1 MESFISLLKLVPG
14 LSWKLFATL
23 IASFFFLSL
32 SAQPDSTVVDVVVN
46 SPNHT
51 TLEAAVVAAGLADDL
66 SGAGPFTVFAP
77 TDAAFAALPEGTIPA
92 LLADPTGALAD
103 ILKYHVLAGSVKST
117 DLSNEM
123 TATTLL
129 GKDITV
135 TVNANGVFINNAK
148 VTVADIMTDNGVV
161 HVIDAVLL
169 PNTTVYDIIANSP
182 EHSTLESALNAAGL
196 VDALGGHGPFTVF
209 APTNTAFKAL
219 PSGTLSALLADPTGA
234 LADILKYHVVG
245 GDYSSSDFFLLSSLT
260 TLLGKDVEVTVK
272 STGIFINNARITV
285 SDIKADNGV
294 VHVID
299 AVLIPARTTVVDVVV
314 NSENHT
320 TLEAA
325 VVAAGLAEALSGD
338 GPFTVFAPTDAAFA
352 ALPEGTIPALLA
364 DPTGALADILK
375 YHVLAGSVKS
385 TDLSDGMT
393 ATTLLGKDIEV
404 TINANGVFI
413 NNAKVTVADI
423 MTDNGVVHVID
434 AVLIPP
440 VTSANATRNN
450 EMQFRLYPNPAT
462 TNLTIEVNG
471 DRELRGSTLTI
482 LTMEGRII
490 SEMVMNESRVSL
502 NTSGFKSGM
511 YLVVLKGNNQ
521 VQTERLVIR

>member
-14 LSWKLFATL
+14 LSRKLFATL

-117 DLSNEM
+117 DLS
-123 TATTLL
+123 
-129 GKDITV
+129 
-135 TVNANGVFINNAK
+135 
-148 VTVADIMTDNGVV
+148 
-161 HVIDAVLL
+161 
-169 PNTTVYDIIANSP
+169 
-182 EHSTLESALNAAGL
+182 
-196 VDALGGHGPFTVF
+196 
-209 APTNTAFKAL
+209 
-219 PSGTLSALLADPTGA
+219 
-234 LADILKYHVVG
+234 
-245 GDYSSSDFFLLSSLT
+245 
-260 TLLGKDVEVTVK
+260 
-272 STGIFINNARITV
+272 
-285 SDIKADNGV
+285 
-294 VHVID
+294 
-299 AVLIPARTTVVDVVV
+299 
-314 NSENHT
+314 
-320 TLEAA
+320 
-325 VVAAGLAEALSGD
+325 
-338 GPFTVFAPTDAAFA
+338 
-352 ALPEGTIPALLA
+352 
-364 DPTGALADILK
+364 
-375 YHVLAGSVKS
+375 
-385 TDLSDGMT
+385 DGMT
-393 ATTLLGKDIEV
+393 ATTLLGKDIKV

>member
-1 MESFISLLKLVPG
+1 MTFLCFNYEQLKIDSTMESFISLLKLVPG
-14 LSWKLFATL
+14 LSRKLFATL

-32 SAQPDSTVVDVVVN
+32 SAQPGTTVVDVVVN
-46 SPNHT
+46 SENHT
-51 TLEAAVVAAGLADDL
+51 TLEAAVIAAGLAEAL
-66 SGAGPFTVFAP
+66 SGDGPFTVFAP

-148 VTVADIMTDNGVV
+148 VTVADIMT
-161 HVIDAVLL
+161 
-169 PNTTVYDIIANSP
+169 
-182 EHSTLESALNAAGL
+182 
-196 VDALGGHGPFTVF
+196 
-209 APTNTAFKAL
+209 
-219 PSGTLSALLADPTGA
+219 
-234 LADILKYHVVG
+234 
-245 GDYSSSDFFLLSSLT
+245 
-260 TLLGKDVEVTVK
+260 
-272 STGIFINNARITV
+272 
-285 SDIKADNGV
+285 DNGV

-393 ATTLLGKDIEV
+393 ATTLLGKDIKV

>member
-1 MESFISLLKLVPG
+1 MTFLCFNYEQLKIDSTMESFISLLKLVPG
-14 LSWKLFATL
+14 LSRKLFATL

-32 SAQPDSTVVDVVVN
+32 SAQPDS
-46 SPNHT
+46 
-51 TLEAAVVAAGLADDL
+51 
-66 SGAGPFTVFAP
+66 
-77 TDAAFAALPEGTIPA
+77 
-92 LLADPTGALAD
+92 
-103 ILKYHVLAGSVKST
+103 
-117 DLSNEM
+117 
-123 TATTLL
+123 
-129 GKDITV
+129 
-135 TVNANGVFINNAK
+135 
-148 VTVADIMTDNGVV
+148 
-161 HVIDAVLL
+161 
-169 PNTTVYDIIANSP
+169 
-182 EHSTLESALNAAGL
+182 
-196 VDALGGHGPFTVF
+196 
-209 APTNTAFKAL
+209 
-219 PSGTLSALLADPTGA
+219 
-234 LADILKYHVVG
+234 
-245 GDYSSSDFFLLSSLT
+245 
-260 TLLGKDVEVTVK
+260 
-272 STGIFINNARITV
+272 
-285 SDIKADNGV
+285 
-294 VHVID
+294 
-299 AVLIPARTTVVDVVV
+299 TVVDVVV

-375 YHVLAGSVKS
+375 YHVLAGTVIS

-404 TINANGVFI
+404 TINSEGVFI